1 MVFLANNEGCAAP
14 LTWHSRKLKRV
25 VKSTTSAETLAL
37 LDGIEDCLLIKQII
51 SEMCNGLMLP
61 VIANVDCKNL
71 RDSVYSSK
79 TVEDKRLKIDICT
92 VRDYIRLGE
101 LSEVKL
107 VDTNNQLADTLTK
120 SGADATKLK
129 YAIQGR
135 LPV

>member
-1 MVFLANNEGCAAP
+1 MF
-14 LTWHSRKLKRV
+14 K
-25 VKSTTSAETLAL
+25 VKTKSFLAL

-51 SEMCNGLMLP
+51 SEMCNGVMLP
-61 VIANVDCKNL
+61 VIANVDCENL
-71 RDSVYSSK
+71 RNSVHSSK
-79 TVEDKRLKIDICT
+79 AVKYKRLKIDICT

-107 VDTNNQLADTLTK
+107 VDTKNQLADTLTK

-129 YAIQGR
+129 NAIQGQ